1 MQYSGDNRKEAAKSA
16 KNRAAQEISRISFS
30 AYILAFVHNL
40 LSKMCNASLAG
51 AFGLTAMT
59 SIINDSIS
67 RKVVGVPLTT
77 KTKAQ
82 LDEIDEK
89 NAKSKSPIRKALA
102 YSLGKRG
109 AMADGI
115 DREKAAKTSVVLDDF
130 FINPTISG

>member
-1 MQYSGDNRKEAAKSA
+1 
-16 KNRAAQEISRISFS
+16 
-30 AYILAFVHNL
+30 
-40 LSKMCNASLAG
+40 MCNASLAG
-51 AFGLTAMT
+51 AFSLTAMT

-67 RKVVGVPLTT
+67 RKVVGVPLTP

-102 YSLGKRG
+102 YSLGKRNAASG
-109 AMADGI
+109 GI
-115 DREKAAKTSVVLDDF
+115 NSANREKAAKTSVVLDDF